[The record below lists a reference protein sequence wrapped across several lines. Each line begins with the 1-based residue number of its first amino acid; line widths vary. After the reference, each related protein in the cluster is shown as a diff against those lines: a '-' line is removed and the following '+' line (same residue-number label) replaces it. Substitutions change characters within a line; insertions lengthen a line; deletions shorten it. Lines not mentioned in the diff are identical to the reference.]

1 MIHLHLRN
9 IFRTFGGGFLK
20 IWLGFKCVGANGP
33 GLFIMGMGMYSS
45 IGRNERGERRYRF
58 TIKNLGNDGRGRAK

>member
-1 MIHLHLRN
+1 M
-9 IFRTFGGGFLK
+9 K